1 MISSRAVKNLL
12 ATLFWVAAWY
22 LLAVAMGNPLLL
34 PTPVQVL
41 RRLGELAGTGA
52 FWRIAAV
59 SIGRILLGAVSAM
72 ALGAVLAVDRRGLSY
87 GKELAAVL
95 AGPAANLLSTAVLA
109 RMGLETAAGVHMVLG
124 AFNLLPIRPLDG
136 GRALY
141 LGASWLLGPAA
152 GEAAARWTGTAAA
165 LALVAGL
172 SWLMVQ
178 SGGSLWLLP
187 AAVGALTA
195 AGRECF
201 GK

>member
-1 MISSRAVKNLL
+1 MSLCCEGPFRVSPGFCLL
-12 ATLFWVAAWY
+12 VAW
-22 LLAVAMGNPLLL
+22 
-34 PTPVQVL
+34 
-41 RRLGELAGTGA
+41 
-52 FWRIAAV
+52 FAAV
-59 SIGRILLGAVSAM
+59 NGWHLTTVILGAAAVHELGHWAVLKVLGVRILGLRIS

-109 RMGLETAAGVHMVLG
+109 RMGLET
-124 AFNLLPIRPLDG
+124 
-136 GRALY
+136 
-141 LGASWLLGPAA
+141 AA